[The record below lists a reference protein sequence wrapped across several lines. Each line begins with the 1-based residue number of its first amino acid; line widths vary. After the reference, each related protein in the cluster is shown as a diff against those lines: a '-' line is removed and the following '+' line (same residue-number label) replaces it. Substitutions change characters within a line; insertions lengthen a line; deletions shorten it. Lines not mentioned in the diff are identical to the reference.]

1 MIRMKKV
8 ILLFLL
14 LAGCSF
20 SRGVEI
26 SDLRG
31 RTMKEVERSYGKP
44 VVVRHEG
51 NQEMWAYKEKECNRL
66 IFFDVTKTVQF
77 AESRGDCSIK

>member
-1 MIRMKKV
+1 MLSMKKG

-26 SDLRG
+26 TNL
-31 RTMKEVERSYGKP
+31 KEKNAQEIEKSYGKP
-44 VVVRHEG
+44 VVIRHEG
-51 NQEMWAYKEKECNRL
+51 DKQMWAYKKGECQRL
-66 IFFDVTKTVQF
+66 IFFDATKRVQF
-77 AESRGDCSIK
+77 AEERGNC

>member
-1 MIRMKKV
+1 MTYMKKG

-26 SDLRG
+26 VDLKG
-31 RTMKEVERSYGKP
+31 KSTKEIEQSYGKP
-44 VVVRHEG
+44 IVVHHEG
-51 NQEMWAYKEKECNRL
+51 DKQMWAYKKGKCQRL
-66 IFFDVTKTVQF
+66 IFFDST
-77 AESRGDCSIK
+77 